1 MEVPL
6 LQVQHIK
13 KTYGSHSVLQDVSF
27 DVSQGE
33 VVTIIGRSGSGKST
47 LLRILNRLEDPTSGE
62 ILFHG
67 KRILDNSMKVS
78 DYCTKVGMVFQSF
91 NLFNNLDVI
100 NNILVPQEV
109 ILHRDHN
116 TALRRA
122 QTLLTQVGMN
132 RFINAKP
139 NQLSGGQKQRV
150 AIARAVSMDPEILL
164 FDEPTS
170 ALDPEMVDD
179 VLKAMEQLTHT
190 GITLIVVTHEM
201 DFAKDVSDR
210 IIFMDKGRVEEMGIP
225 TEILSHPKSLATQA
239 FLKRYRISS

>member
-1 MEVPL
+1 
-6 LQVQHIK
+6 
-13 KTYGSHSVLQDVSF
+13 
-27 DVSQGE
+27 
-33 VVTIIGRSGSGKST
+33 
-47 LLRILNRLEDPTSGE
+47 
-62 ILFHG
+62 
-67 KRILDNSMKVS
+67 MKVS

-239 FLKRYRISS
+239 FLKRSRVLESS